1 MLFGVFC
8 VLVSFVISEPSDVEM
23 ERQFS
28 EWMVKHQKIYAS
40 DEDQAHAFE
49 NFRASLVRVLKQ
61 NQRTTEL
68 GKGATYDLNRFSDL
82 SPEEFRRT
90 FLAKPFHPTPKE
102 TRSAPLSLDMGLAA
116 LPTAFD
122 WRTKGAVT
130 PVKDQGQC
138 GSCWAFSVTENIESV
153 WMLAKGINSSA
164 MAPLAPQQIVDC
176 DDYDMGCSGGNPPTA
191 YQYVISAG
199 GLDTEASYPY
209 KAVDG
214 TCNFKTGSIGAK
226 ISGYQ
231 WATESR
237 DEQTLQQN
245 LVGWAPLSICVDARY
260 WQDYSGGI
268 MTSGECDWIVELD
281 HCVQLVGYDT
291 TGAMPFWI
299 VRNSWGTDWGEKG
312 FIRLQLGDN
321 ACGLTEEASSAK
333 P

>member
-1 MLFGVFC
+1 MMLFGVFC

-176 DDYDMGCSGGNPPTA
+176 DKVDAGCNGGDTPTA
-191 YQYVISAG
+191 FEYVIKAG
-199 GLDTEASYPY
+199 GQDTEASYPY
-209 KAVDG
+209 KAIDQA
-214 TCNFKTGSIGAK
+214 CHFKAADVEAK
-226 ISGYQ
+226 IASYKY
-231 WATESR
+231 ATKTKNEAEMK
-237 DEQTLQQN
+237 DAVAT
-245 LVGWAPLSICVDARY
+245 VAPLSICVDAEP
-260 WQDYSGGI
+260 WQFY
-268 MTSGECDWIVELD
+268 TSGVMTKAQCGTSLD
-281 HCVQLVGYDT
+281 HCVQITAYDT
-291 TGAMPFWI
+291 AAKPAYWK
-299 VRNSWGTDWGEKG
+299 VRNSWGADWGEKG
-312 FIRLQLGDN
+312 FIRLEYGTN
-321 ACGLTEEASSAK
+321 TCGVAEEPTTAVV
-333 P
+333 